1 MYKFVQAMGLEN
13 NSNAREFK
21 RPIKRLRPA
30 ETKNNNLGVFGQVR
44 SNEKIRAPAATND
57 VAGDAQKEDATAR
70 HLRELE
76 EWARENAG
84 EKARTN
90 ADPVTVRDTVTSGGK
105 GQRYKVVALTLATI
119 VVGAV
124 VGITWAP
131 SGQLEQQNGTGDS
144 QISSSPATQ
153 DASGE
158 KISQVRE
165 VTALPIS
172 APTAQDL
179 YYIKFELDVSS
190 ELNREYAEELA
201 YLRAVNTSLRNEVT
215 SLGDE
220 TIDLNNDLLQLESAM
235 SSSDSTPDDPV
246 ETRTVYSIVDVPLG
260 SGPENDSI
268 EPPDNAIFNRE
279 SGLDN

>member
-1 MYKFVQAMGLEN
+1 MGFEN

-21 RPIKRLRPA
+21 RPIKRLRSA
-30 ETKNNNLGVFGQVR
+30 EPKNNNLAVFGQLR
-44 SNEKIRAPAATND
+44 SNEKIRALAATSD
-57 VAGDAQKEDATAR
+57 VARHAQKEDATTR

-76 EWARENAG
+76 EWARENTG
-84 EKARTN
+84 EKADTN
-90 ADPVTVRDTVTSGGK
+90 ADPVTVRDAVSSGGK
-105 GQRYKVVALTLATI
+105 GQRYKVAALTLATI

-124 VGITWAP
+124 VGIIWAP
-131 SGQLEQQNGTGDS
+131 SGQLEHQNGTGDS
-144 QISSSPATQ
+144 QTLSSLATQ
-153 DASGE
+153 DTSGE

-165 VTALPIS
+165 ITALPIS
-172 APTAQDL
+172 PPTAQDL
-179 YYIKFELDVSS
+179 YFIKFELDVSS

-235 SSSDSTPDDPV
+235 SSSESTAEKPV
-246 ETRTVYSIVDVPLG
+246 EIRTVYDIVNVPLG
-260 SGPENDSI
+260 SGPENVSI

-279 SGLDN
+279 SGSDN